1 MFAAMLAQADSFNA
15 PHVDWHALAP
25 ELVVTG
31 VLALV
36 LVADLF
42 LPEDRK
48 ALLPSLAG
56 LGLLGALVP
65 VLTLAVDGTDRAM
78 FGGAYAVDDFAL
90 VLKALFLVAGYVT
103 VLQSKI
109 GRADV

>member
-1 MFAAMLAQADSFNA
+1 MLVSLLAQAAEA
-15 PHVDWHALAP
+15 PFDRPVVDWHALAP
-25 ELVVTG
+25 ELVVVG
-31 VLALV
+31 VLCVV

-56 LGLLGALVP
+56 LGLLGALIP
-65 VLTLAVDGTDRAM
+65 VLTLAVDGADRQL

-90 VLKALFLVAGYVT
+90 VVMALFLVAG
-103 VLQSKI
+103 
-109 GRADV
+109 